1 MRALATIREADLAVF
16 DPDRT
21 REAAR
26 DAGTDASGSPFAKE
40 VLSHVLAAKAEGR
53 RRVESALGGKH
64 TPAGRI
70 VRAVVGA
77 CAVVDGWAR
86 RGLASL
92 FGVKA
97 KEAEKEAARQPQPA
111 DEGPGAPAHAAEARP
126 EGYLVSRVAGED
138 ALREAPLPLT
148 EDRLAPAEPPPPS
161 PPLPPIDWLG
171 ELPWAYDDD
180 TFVALPRDPMTMWLF
195 WDFSPATLARARE
208 GIDDPRVRLRV
219 FDGNTMVRELDL
231 ALESR
236 SFYVADLPSGR
247 SYRGELVF
255 VGRNG
260 ERLIGHPSNPV
271 HLPPVGPSPVIDD
284 RFATIPWGLPLG
296 PNLDLFAHGAP
307 GPDLSNLQ
315 RQALRSASH
324 PDRRLGAS
332 ERMSVRAGGS
342 LSARILSSSPGGPG
356 SRDTE

>member
-1 MRALATIREADLAVF
+1 MAVF
-16 DPDRT
+16 DPERT

-26 DAGTDASGSPFAKE
+26 GSGTDASGAPFTKE

-53 RRVESALGGKH
+53 RRVESALGSRH
-64 TPAGRI
+64 TPARR
-70 VRAVVGA
+70 VLRAIVGA
-77 CAVVDGWAR
+77 CAAVDGWAR
-86 RGLASL
+86 RGFASL
-92 FGVKA
+92 FGVKTE
-97 KEAEKEAARQPQPA
+97 EAEKEGAGRPQPP

-138 ALREAPLPLT
+138 ALREAPHPLT
-148 EDRLAPAEPPPPS
+148 EDRLAPPEPPPRPQ
-161 PPLPPIDWLG
+161 PALPIEWLG

-180 TFVALPRDPMTMWLF
+180 AFVALPRDPMTMWLF

-219 FDGNTMVRELDL
+219 YDENTVVRELDL

-236 SFYVADLPSGR
+236 SYYVTDLPSGR

-260 ERLIGHPSNPV
+260 ERLIGHPSNAV

-296 PNLDLFAHGAP
+296 PNLDVFAHGAP
-307 GPDLSNLQ
+307 GPDISNLE

-324 PDRRLGAS
+324 PDQRLGAS
-332 ERMSVRAGGS
+332 ERMSVRGGGS

-356 SRDTE
+356 RRDTE